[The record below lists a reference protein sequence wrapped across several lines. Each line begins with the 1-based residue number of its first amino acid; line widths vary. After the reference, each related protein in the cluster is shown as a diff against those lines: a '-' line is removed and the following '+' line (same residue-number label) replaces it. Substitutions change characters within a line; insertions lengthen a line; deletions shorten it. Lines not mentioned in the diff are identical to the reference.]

1 MKYIKSPLNYHG
13 GKYKLL
19 PEIMPHFPKDIGT
32 FVDLFG
38 GGFNVGIN
46 IDSAKIV
53 YNDINEQV
61 EELLNYLYETST
73 TELLKNIHSI
83 IDDFEL
89 NKTNKNGYMKLREFY
104 NAGNRTPLVLY
115 VLICHSFNNQIR
127 FNKKGEFNLPFGER
141 EFNPILEQRF
151 VEFADRLHELH
162 IEFRNKDFNEI
173 EISEFR
179 NNDFIYCDPPYLISK
194 ATYNENGQW
203 NEKCEQNLLNWL
215 DSLDRANIK
224 FALSNLLQ
232 SKGKSN
238 DLLKEWSKKYN
249 IHYINS
255 SYRNCNYQRKSLN
268 FEDLEVLITNY

>member
-53 YNDINEQV
+53 YNDINKQV
-61 EELLNYLYETST
+61 EELLNYLYKTST

-83 IDDFEL
+83 IDDFGL
-89 NKTNKNGYMKLREFY
+89 NKTNKDSYVKLREFY

-141 EFNPILEQRF
+141 EFNPALEQKFIGF
-151 VEFADRLHELH
+151 VDRLHELH
-162 IEFRNKDFNEI
+162 IEFHNKDFNEI

-179 NNDFIYCDPPYLISK
+179 NNDLI
-194 ATYNENGQW
+194 N
-203 NEKCEQNLLNWL
+203 
-215 DSLDRANIK
+215 
-224 FALSNLLQ
+224 F
-232 SKGKSN
+232 
-238 DLLKEWSKKYN
+238 
-249 IHYINS
+249 S
-255 SYRNCNYQRKSLN
+255 S
-268 FEDLEVLITNY
+268 